1 MNDVAA
7 WLRQGSQTFR
17 LCRPFKFGWLIFV
30 SIFMVF
36 LAVICYIVFACSSRG
51 TAGEKRP
58 LLADRR
64 APHDDVEASG
74 NPATASPGSKAPGD
88 GGEVS

>member
-7 WLRQGSQTFR
+7 WLRQGSHPFR

-51 TAGEKRP
+51 TAGEKQP

-64 APHDDVEASG
+64 APHDDVEAFG
-74 NPATASPGSKAPGD
+74 NPATASPGSKASGD